1 MHEACL
7 AGAGWA
13 VAFPMHTVVGNVVQI
28 DSGIPAMFS
37 CKPWVLLARV
47 FSGRERTWGSLAL
60 ED

>member
-13 VAFPMHTVVGNVVQI
+13 VAFPMHAVVGNVVQI

-37 CKPWVLLARV
+37 CKPWVLLRGYSRV
-47 FSGRERTWGSLAL
+47 EKGLGGVWP
-60 ED
+60 